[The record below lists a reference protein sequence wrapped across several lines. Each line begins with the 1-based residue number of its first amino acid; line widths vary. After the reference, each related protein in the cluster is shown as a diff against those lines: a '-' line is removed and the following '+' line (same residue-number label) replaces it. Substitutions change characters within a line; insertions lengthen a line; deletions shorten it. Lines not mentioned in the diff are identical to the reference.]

1 MIIKLLIFFLAF
13 WMAPSVLIDFVAA
26 PAIFRNVSNIEE
38 AGTLGMVIFK
48 AFNSLE
54 LVLSLVI
61 FGLAFHLSRKNILK
75 KPWLILFSVL
85 VMWAGFFRFYLSPS
99 IIEINKERYQLSE
112 ESEKFEILSK
122 EHRFYHKLYVKM
134 EGAKVIFLLVGVI
147 MVFRI
152 REEQEI

>member
-1 MIIKLLIFFLAF
+1 
-13 WMAPSVLIDFVAA
+13 MAPSVLIDFVAA
-26 PAIFRNVSNIEE
+26 PAIFRNVSNLQE

-54 LVLSLVI
+54 LVLSLII
-61 FGLAFHLSRKNILK
+61 FGLAFSLCRNNKIK
-75 KPWLILFSVL
+75 KPWLVLFTAL
-85 VMWAGFFRFYLSPS
+85 VMWAGFFRLYLSPS
-99 IIEINKERYQLSE
+99 IIDINQARYELSE
-112 ESEKFEILSK
+112 ESEEFETLSN

-152 REEQEI
+152 REEQEV